1 VTATTREGDDFPVV
15 VVVVLVRERKRREPP
30 PLLRES
36 GGRVEKET
44 RGGGAD
50 HLSSSSSSSSSVR
63 VYGNGEKNVTKERKS
78 FAKRREDLKR
88 IPTSTSG
95 ERNGVRQKQEQGRE
109 RG

>member
-1 VTATTREGDDFPVV
+1 VTATTREGDDFPV

-36 GGRVEKET
+36 GGRVEEET

-50 HLSSSSSSSSSVR
+50 HLSSSSSSSSVR

>member
-1 VTATTREGDDFPVV
+1 VTATTREGEDFPVV
-15 VVVVLVRERKRREPP
+15 LVLVVRERKRREPP
-30 PLLRES
+30 PLFRES
-36 GGRVEKET
+36 GGRVEEET

-50 HLSSSSSSSSSVR
+50 HLSSSSSSSSVR

>member
-1 VTATTREGDDFPVV
+1 VTATTREGDDFPV

-50 HLSSSSSSSSSVR
+50 HLSSSSSSSSVR

>member
-1 VTATTREGDDFPVV
+1 VTATTREGDDFPV

-30 PLLRES
+30 PLFRES

>member
-30 PLLRES
+30 PLFRES
-36 GGRVEKET
+36 GGRVEEET

-50 HLSSSSSSSSSVR
+50 HLSSSSSSSVR
-63 VYGNGEKNVTKERKS
+63 VYGNGEKNVIKERKS

>member
-30 PLLRES
+30 PLFRES

-50 HLSSSSSSSSSVR
+50 HLSSSSSSSSVR
-63 VYGNGEKNVTKERKS
+63 VYGNGEKNVIEERKS

>member
-36 GGRVEKET
+36 GGRVEEET

-50 HLSSSSSSSSSVR
+50 HLSSSSSSSSVR

>member
-1 VTATTREGDDFPVV
+1 MTATTREGEDFPVV
-15 VVVVLVRERKRREPP
+15 VVVVVRERKRREPP
-30 PLLRES
+30 PLFRES
-36 GGRVEKET
+36 GGRVEEET

-50 HLSSSSSSSSSVR
+50 HLSSSSSVR
-63 VYGNGEKNVTKERKS
+63 VYGNG
-78 FAKRREDLKR
+78 EDLKR

>member
-1 VTATTREGDDFPVV
+1 VKVLVALRRRREVV
-15 VVVVLVRERKRREPP
+15 VPTIS
-30 PLLRES
+30 LLLLLLLLLLLFACMEM
-36 GGRVEKET
+36 EK
-44 RGGGAD
+44 
-50 HLSSSSSSSSSVR
+50 
-63 VYGNGEKNVTKERKS
+63 KKVTKERES

>member
-1 VTATTREGDDFPVV
+1 VTATTREGDDFPV

-36 GGRVEKET
+36 GGRVEEET

-50 HLSSSSSSSSSVR
+50 HLSSSSSSSSVR
-63 VYGNGEKNVTKERKS
+63 VYGNGEKNVIKERKS